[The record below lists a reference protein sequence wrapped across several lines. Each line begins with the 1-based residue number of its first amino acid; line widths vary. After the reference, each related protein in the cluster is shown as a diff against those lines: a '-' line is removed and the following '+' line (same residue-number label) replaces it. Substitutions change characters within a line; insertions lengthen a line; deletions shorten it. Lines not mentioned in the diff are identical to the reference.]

1 MSVQQAIITLV
12 SAIVSGVLAT
22 FITLAWNSH
31 LEMIRMKQ
39 ELVYDI
45 FGFKYQ
51 LMGNNLN
58 SSPDIYPKGFSYA
71 MSRVPVV
78 FDKDR
83 EVLDAYDKLYDVLSI
98 SDSLERS
105 KKADEALI
113 CFLKAIC
120 KSANIKCDNWNDSRF
135 ARVFTVG
142 K

>member
-1 MSVQQAIITLV
+1 MSVQQSIITLA
-12 SAIVSGVLAT
+12 SAIVSGALAT
-22 FITLAWNSH
+22 FITLAWNNH
-31 LEMIRMKQ
+31 LEIIRMKQ

-51 LMGNNLN
+51 LMGDNLN
-58 SSPDIYPKGFSYA
+58 NSSDIYSKGFSNA

-78 FDKDR
+78 FDKDT
-83 EVLDAYDKLYDVLSI
+83 EVLDAYDKLYDTLFI
-98 SDSLERS
+98 SDPLEKS

-120 KSANIKCDNWNDSRF
+120 KAAKIECENWNDSRF